1 MSNFAKMVVADR
13 FLLHL
18 ESNLGGHWLRLTCGR
33 FSEGDLVLKLLGRDL
48 GWSLLTSGCS
58 LEVVVSSGLTVQRLG

>member
-18 ESNLGGHWLRLTCGR
+18 ESYLGGHWLRLTCGR

-48 GWSLLTSGCS
+48 GWSLLTGGCNS
-58 LEVVVSSGLTVQRLG
+58 EVGVTSGLTVQRSG

>member
-18 ESNLGGHWLRLTCGR
+18 ESNLGCRWLRLTCGR
-33 FSEGDLVLKLLGRDL
+33 FSEGDLVLKLLGQDL
-48 GWSLLTSGCS
+48 WWSLLTGGCS